1 MNGRRMRIFGVM
13 LLAVLSAVVAPAGSA
28 RAEGAVEVI
37 LDGRVEIPSSIVLLG
52 DVAAIAGGDRQLADR
67 LRALNLGNAPLPGQ
81 SLNISADQI
90 RMRLR
95 QEGLHR
101 HVDSITG
108 SDSVTVVRGHLEID
122 PRRIADAVTDHIIA
136 NAPWSAEEMTVT
148 GVNVSGSVTVPP
160 GRVTI
165 FVEPPARRDYL
176 GSVPFSV
183 IIDVDGEYRRRI
195 WAVASVE
202 VTAEVV
208 VANRP
213 IERFRR
219 IEPEDVSIKRVN
231 LAEVSSSSI
240 REMSQIMD
248 KRARRRIAPNEVI
261 RTDMVEF
268 PPLVKR
274 GDKVFIIAESPGMRI
289 TALGE
294 ARDNGAAGDTIR
306 VVNLDSKK
314 SLYGSVIDASTI
326 QVDF

>member
-1 MNGRRMRIFGVM
+1 MNGGQMRVAGV
-13 LLAVLSAVVAPAGSA
+13 LFLAVLSAVAPTGTV
-28 RAEGAVEVI
+28 RADGGVEVI
-37 LDGRVEIPSSIVLLG
+37 LDGRVEIPSSVVLLG
-52 DVAAIAGGDRQLADR
+52 DVAAITGGDRQLADR
-67 LRALNLGNAPLPGQ
+67 LRAVNLGNAPLPGQ
-81 SLNISADQI
+81 SVNISADQI

-95 QEGLHR
+95 QEGLNR
-101 HVDSITG
+101 QVDSITG
-108 SDSVTVVRGHLEID
+108 SDSVTVVRAHLEID

-136 NAPWSAEEMTVT
+136 NAPWSAEEMTVN
-148 GVNVSGSVTVPP
+148 GVNVSSSVTVPP
-160 GRVTI
+160 GQVTI
-165 FVEPPARRDYL
+165 FVEPPTRRDYL

-195 WAVASVE
+195 WAVAAVE
-202 VTAEVV
+202 VTVEVV
-208 VANRP
+208 VAKRP

-219 IEPEDVSIKRVN
+219 IEPEDVSMKRVN

-240 REMSQIMD
+240 RDMSQVMD

-274 GDKVFIIAESPGMRI
+274 GDRVFIIAESPGMRI

-294 ARDNGAAGDTIR
+294 ARENGAAGDTIR

-314 SLYGSVIDASTI
+314 SLYGSVVDGNTI